1 MSETLDAPHC
11 GALKSMFW
19 RSEILQVMFWLHGEG
34 FGFECV
40 SLAEGEGFGEDVD
53 AAVIERFLG
62 VDASTGIRYL
72 DELVEEG
79 LIDCVGDRFSLSALG
94 LHEGGIEFAESFEEL
109 THGTHGE
116 CGPDCPHCFPADPD
130 DTDCQ
135 EGCPAFQ
142 MSNERRS

>member
-1 MSETLDAPHC
+1 MSETLDVPHC

-19 RSEILQVMFWLHGEG
+19 RSEILQVMFWLKGEG
-34 FGFECV
+34 FGD
-40 SLAEGEGFGEDVD
+40 DVD
-53 AAVIERFLG
+53 AAVIQRFLG
-62 VDASTGIRYL
+62 VDAETGIRYL

-79 LIDCVGDRFSLSALG
+79 LVECVGDRFSLSELG
-94 LHEGGIEFAESFEEL
+94 RREGGIEFAESFEEL

-130 DTDCQ
+130 DTDCT

-142 MSNERRS
+142 MSEERRR